1 MHSFSLIATA
11 LLATV
16 ATATP
21 ITKRQVG
28 ANGTD
33 PRTNNNALVSSLIT
47 IPTAAE
53 RLNLLNP
60 ADLIYDFGL
69 AQGNTS
75 NTVGNGGRTVKAD
88 RGTFPALVGTGVSM
102 TLGFLG
108 PCGFN
113 TPHTHP
119 RGTEFNVV
127 VQGALQAESQLENG
141 APNFQAN
148 LTQYQATVF
157 PQGAIHTEFNPLCTE
172 SIFVAGFN
180 SEDPG
185 VQQVAQTFFSFR
197 PDLVQAVLGGDGTV
211 NGEDLEAFRATI
223 PRNVALGVESCLR
236 TCGIQKK

>member
-11 LLATV
+11 FLATV

-21 ITKRQVG
+21 ISKRQVG

-33 PRTNNNALVSSLIT
+33 TQANNRALVASLVT
-47 IPTAAE
+47 VPTEAE
-53 RLNLLNP
+53 RLNLLQP
-60 ADLIYDFGL
+60 SDLIYDFGR

-75 NTVGNGGRTVKAD
+75 NTVGNGGYTVKAD

-119 RGTEFNVV
+119 RGTEINVV
-127 VQGALQAESQLENG
+127 VQGALRAEFIQENG
-141 APNFQAN
+141 APNFVAN
-148 LTQYQATVF
+148 LTQYQMTVF
-157 PQGAIHTEFNPLCTE
+157 PMGAMHTEFNPLCTP
-172 SIFVAGFN
+172 STFVAGFN

-185 VQQVAQTFFSFR
+185 VMQIAQTFFNFA

-211 NGEDLEAFRATI
+211 NGEDLEAYRATI
-223 PRNVALGVESCLR
+223 PRNVALGVEQCLR
-236 TCGIQKK
+236 TCGISKK